1 MRRVV
6 LAALI
11 IIAFLSAAGGAATYK
26 PRLVVLNGVTGLGL
40 ARLLDDSDYEVE
52 VGKSAD
58 VGVARLNTMG
68 ADAAALP
75 VSTAALLR
83 NKGTD
88 IRLAAITNYGSLY
101 IVSSKAGADLLST
114 ATSFLGVPG
123 KGTMPDVILDILLSL
138 KKVKGSGIQY
148 YSSPVELAN
157 LLAAGRI
164 ESALLPEPWVSQ
176 ALSANKELRIAYDL
190 QGGWKSAYGAD
201 YPLSCV
207 VATESFIR
215 DHPAEYAKLLADIEQ
230 SVIWVT
236 ENPGEAALIAEGR
249 LAMPKASTE
258 AAIPRCNFKY
268 LDGADARL
276 SALSFYERAIV
287 SSAAL
292 IGGKLP
298 DEAFYKG
305 R

>member
-1 MRRVV
+1 MRKAF
-6 LAALI
+6 LAALLI
-11 IIAFLSAAGGAATYK
+11 MALLAASGGAASYK

-40 ARLLDDSDYEVE
+40 VALLDDEGYEVE
-52 VGKSAD
+52 IGKSAD
-58 VGVARLNTMG
+58 VAVARLNTMG

-83 NKGTD
+83 NKGTA

-101 IVSSKAGADLLST
+101 IVSSKADSDLISA

-123 KGTMPDVILDILLSL
+123 KGTMPDVVLDILLSS
-138 KKVKGSGIQY
+138 KKAGGSGIQY
-148 YSSPVELAN
+148 YSSPAELAN

-176 ALSANKELRIAYDL
+176 ALFANKDLRIAYDL
-190 QGGWKSAYGAD
+190 QAGWRSAYSSD

-215 DHPAEYAKLLADIEQ
+215 NHPAEFAKLLSDIEE
-230 SVIWVT
+230 SVRWVA
-236 ENPGEAALIAEGR
+236 ENPSKAAGIAVER
-249 LAMPKASTE
+249 LGMSGPSTE
-258 AAIPRCNFKY
+258 AAIPRCNFRF

-276 SALSFYERAIV
+276 SALSFYERALQ

-298 DEAFYKG
+298 DEAFYAG